1 MDSDLSD
8 RISAVL
14 SDPEQMGK
22 IAQMA
27 KGLMGGANESA
38 SESGEDSPP
47 APEANG
53 LAMPGGDTRLLSAL
67 GKIFSG
73 GEEKNSKSAALLMA
87 MRPYMRPEKQEKLD
101 RAMKIAQ
108 MVHIAGA
115 VMREYGGSGDG
126 L

>member
-1 MDSDLSD
+1 MDGDLSD

-27 KGLMGGANESA
+27 KNLMGGAGESESVPNEDSA
-38 SESGEDSPP
+38 S
-47 APEANG
+47 APEGNG
-53 LAMPGGDTRLLSAL
+53 LAMSGGDAKLLAAL
-67 GKIFSG
+67 GRMFSSG
-73 GEEKNSKSAALLMA
+73 QEKNSKSAALLMA

-101 RAMKIAQ
+101 RAVKIAQ

-126 L
+126 I